1 MADAQVIH
9 QSPDQSSQDWP
20 DESGREV
27 IEERLE
33 KLETLRAADPEPLLR
48 DRGDD

>member
-1 MADAQVIH
+1 
-9 QSPDQSSQDWP
+9 
-20 DESGREV
+20 V

-48 DRGDD
+48 DRGND